1 MLVYRRVHHFFLHFQ
16 HFLTNRIA
24 AYTTQP
30 RSAPPIVPS
39 KTVLPAA
46 PSKVSKHAALAAL
59 ADAPDLVVQA
69 GPGRSRQVEAGR
81 RSRSNTSHVI
91 PQNKWIQCETRMFE
105 GVYFI
110 LRGRAFDQLR
120 GFHKHPMAA
129 LTGSLG

>member
-16 HFLTNRIA
+16 NFLTNRIA

-69 GPGRSRQVEAGR
+69 GPGRSRQVQAGR

-110 LRGRAFDQLR
+110 LRGRLR